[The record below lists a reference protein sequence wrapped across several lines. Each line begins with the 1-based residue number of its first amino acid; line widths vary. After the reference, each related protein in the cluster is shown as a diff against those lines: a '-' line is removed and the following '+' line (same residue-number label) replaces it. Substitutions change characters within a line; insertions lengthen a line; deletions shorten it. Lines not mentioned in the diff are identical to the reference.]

1 MIHPAQN
8 KAQRGCVGL
17 IAACAAALAACD
29 SRECAAPQMPTG
41 EPPAWAP
48 APPVAPISFF
58 ENACA
63 NCHGPHG
70 MFYGEGFA
78 ALPDDSALTHAVREM
93 VIGPARTTLDEAS
106 TAALVAYHRHL
117 ARSEREP
124 FVVITRIDGSAV
136 EGEVS
141 PGARVVVVADGLEFE
156 ARVDGHAWTARL
168 DSAPVATL
176 VVRSARQDDGSCAI
190 ELDARAA
197 AWTHRGPE

>member
-1 MIHPAQN
+1 
-8 KAQRGCVGL
+8 
-17 IAACAAALAACD
+17 
-29 SRECAAPQMPTG
+29 
-41 EPPAWAP
+41 
-48 APPVAPISFF
+48 
-58 ENACA
+58 
-63 NCHGPHG
+63 

-78 ALPDDSALTHAVREM
+78 ALPDDAALTHAVREM

-106 TAALVAYHRHL
+106 MAALVAYHRYL

-141 PGARVVVVADGLEFE
+141 PGARLVVVADGREFE
-156 ARVDGHAWTARL
+156 ATIDGHAWAARIEA
-168 DSAPVATL
+168 APGAAVIIRA
-176 VVRSARQDDGSCAI
+176 VRQDDGSCAI